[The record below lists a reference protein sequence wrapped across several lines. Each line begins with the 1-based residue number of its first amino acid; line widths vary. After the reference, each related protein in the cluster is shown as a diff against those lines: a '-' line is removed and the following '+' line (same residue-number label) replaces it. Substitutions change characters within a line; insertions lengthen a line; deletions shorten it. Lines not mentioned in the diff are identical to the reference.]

1 MRLWIDFPWQGLQLW
16 FYRKTFPQSTLVIPY
31 PISKNAKSVIKRDLE
46 QFCNFAYINI
56 TGVADVA
63 DVLTNVWHYLS
74 KMRKWTNLS
83 FLFLSL
89 LLIPSSTLP
98 LLFLQVDVDVDV
110 DVLVLGLVLA
120 STGESPLLSF
130 LLLSNCLH
138 SSTPAPAPAPIFAF
152 LVFLVSL
159 SPLLQLS
166 FSNSLIGL

>member
-1 MRLWIDFPWQGLQLW
+1 MDRLPLTRATTLILSKNFP
-16 FYRKTFPQSTLVIPY
+16 TVY
-31 PISKNAKSVIKRDLE
+31 PSHSLSNKQNAKSVIKRDLE

-89 LLIPSSTLP
+89 LLISSSTLP

-110 DVLVLGLVLA
+110 DVLVLGMVLARLA

-138 SSTPAPAPAPIFAF
+138 SSAPAPAPIFAF
-152 LVFLVSL
+152 LVLLLVSL
-159 SPLLQLS
+159 SSLLLS